1 MDLLDEPI
9 DELVFGV
16 KSEGGGS
23 EEDISDIGPS
33 LPGVSIEREDC
44 VEFSD
49 MVGAEHWIFST
60 DVLGKDSLQL
70 LLLDLS
76 LRHDISY
83 QLLI

>member
-1 MDLLDEPI
+1 MDLLDESK

-16 KSEGGGS
+16 ESEGGGG
-23 EEDISDIGPS
+23 EENISDIRPS
-33 LPGVSIEREDC
+33 LPGVSVEREDC

-49 MVGAEHWIFST
+49 VVGAEHWVFSA

-76 LRHDISY
+76 LGHDISY